1 VVGEFEDMRIEAP
14 GIQVFQGLG
23 NLLVQTLTPRRN
35 GPVVKH
41 LADQRM
47 GELEHL
53 PLAQEY
59 ALLHALFQQAQYL
72 ILMRATH
79 RAKELYGEAIA

>member
-1 VVGEFEDMRIEAP
+1 M
-14 GIQVFQGLG
+14 G
-23 NLLVQTLTPRRN
+23 N
-35 GPVVKH
+35 VKH

-47 GELEHL
+47 GELERL

-72 ILMRATH
+72 ILMHATLTAP
-79 RAKELYGEAIA
+79 RGCMEKL